1 VAKERE
7 LTKEEVEIK
16 RIMIPKEGEVL
27 GVIEQMLG
35 GDRVKVKCAD
45 GSTRTCRIP
54 GRLRKRV
61 WLNVGDLVLI
71 DPWIVQS
78 NIRGDVV
85 FRYTTTQ
92 ANWMKR
98 KGYVKHILV
107 E

>member
-1 VAKERE
+1 MAKE
-7 LTKEEVEIK
+7 LTQEEIEIK
-16 RIMIPKEGEVL
+16 KIMIPKEGQVL

-35 GDRVKVKCAD
+35 GDRVKVKCDD
-45 GSTRTCRIP
+45 GNERVCRIP
-54 GRLRKRV
+54 GRLRKRI

-71 DPWIVQS
+71 NPWSVQS
-78 NIRGDVV
+78 KERGDVV
-85 FRYTTTQ
+85 FKYTTTQ

>member
-1 VAKERE
+1 MAKERE